1 MKEPCY
7 YCGEK
12 HYEAIDVEACLRDA
26 LKREDI
32 AYKSLAR
39 SYEDLVKT
47 HDLEHAMI
55 ERLVAFIKV
64 PPPAAATGDPLVAQI
79 AAAEELLAR
88 HHHPY
93 RPEQK
98 G

>member
-1 MKEPCY
+1 MEKPCY

-12 HYEAIDVEACLRDA
+12 HYEAIDIEACLRDA
-26 LKREDI
+26 LRKEDI

-55 ERLVAFIKV
+55 ERLVAIAKGPLDDV
-64 PPPAAATGDPLVAQI
+64 GDRLLEQLE
-79 AAAEELLAR
+79 AAEQLLAR
-88 HHHPY
+88 HHHPN
-93 RPEQK
+93 RPPEQK